1 MPIYFRKKIVVL
13 NRLWGEMQL
22 ERVVRV
28 AERYKGGAL
37 LNTLEKLRDEYL
49 G

>member
-1 MPIYFRKKIVVL
+1 MPIYFRKKIVA
-13 NRLWGEMQL
+13 NGLWGEMQL